1 MPPPAIPP
9 LPNGSKAK
17 LAVSAGLRKGKTYG
31 LKEGEVTYLGRMGP
45 LGVDI
50 DISEQENPGVS
61 VKVNRFALIW
71 FQGGIISIADAGTR
85 IGVLVNGTK
94 VPPKTK
100 LPLKAGDKIKVGKVE
115 LEVKTVV
122 KKATGVQK

>member
-1 MPPPAIPP
+1 MT
-9 LPNGSKAK
+9 
-17 LAVSAGLRKGKTYG
+17 GLRVGKTYVV
-31 LKEGEVTYLGRMGP
+31 KEGATYVGRMGP
-45 LGVDI
+45 QQVDV
-50 DISEQENPGVS
+50 DLSEQENPGVS
-61 VKVNRFALIW
+61 VKVNRFALLW
-71 FQGGIISIADAGTR
+71 FQKGLISIADAGTR